1 MRKKVF
7 IISWFYLIG
16 AVIMTL
22 LPIICIFLTLPHSN
36 DELFVCSFLIVL
48 FSLASRFFFIVFGF
62 TFIQWVV
69 ITENEIVAKC
79 LFGTI
84 RRTDWKDVKEIMK
97 GMWALYQ
104 VQVFVFFS
112 KSVSLDGMTYNKI
125 IKQKGVI
132 QATLSKKVYQAIRRF
147 TDKEIYGV
155 DDDTAKRLH
164 LE

>member
-48 FSLASRFFFIVFGF
+48 FSLASIFFFIVFGF

-84 RRTDWKDVKEIMK
+84 RRTDWKDVKEIMI
-97 GMWALYQ
+97 MPLSYQ
-104 VQVFVFFS
+104 PLNPKTDWFVFVDKLNGILYH
-112 KSVSLDGMTYNKI
+112 KSPFNFKGRYIKI
-125 IKQKGVI
+125 K
-132 QATLSKKVYQAIRRF
+132 TSKKNRKFLETLKPNIKF
-147 TDKEIYGV
+147 TLYKNE
-155 DDDTAKRLH
+155 
-164 LE
+164 

>member
-1 MRKKVF
+1 MPSLFVMIGDTVGAIIGYAILIFLLVYPQAKAQLDESLWLKIGYIFLCGVLPTLGIIGLTIRGFYSVIKIDEKGVSRAFFGIFFKKE
-7 IISWFYLIG
+7 ISW
-16 AVIMTL
+16 
-22 LPIICIFLTLPHSN
+22 
-36 DELFVCSFLIVL
+36 E
-48 FSLASRFFFIVFGF
+48 
-62 TFIQWVV
+62 
-69 ITENEIVAKC
+69 E
-79 LFGTI
+79 
-84 RRTDWKDVKEIMK
+84 MK